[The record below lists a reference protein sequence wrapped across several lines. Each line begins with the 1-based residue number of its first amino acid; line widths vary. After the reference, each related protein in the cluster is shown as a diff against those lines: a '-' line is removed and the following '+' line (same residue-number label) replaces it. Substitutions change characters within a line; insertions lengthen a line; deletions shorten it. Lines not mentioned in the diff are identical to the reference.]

1 MRVTLLPGEHLSGAL
16 SGKVR
21 SSSISGAAM
30 TAIART
36 AMPGPALGAA
46 IAMPRLNAGFWRRLM
61 AAAIDGVVMLVLV
74 VGIAVAAGAHV
85 AQVSDRVM
93 VSKGGRT
100 MPLTEIAKPHVVIT
114 RDGPRTTTV
123 ETTTATVGLQ
133 TIHSVVTRTTI
144 EQQGGARWQTSTSS
158 LRASPSPLAL
168 ALFFLVWLLY
178 TSVLESSRLQ
188 ATLGKLAMFI
198 RVADEEGRR
207 VTLPRAL
214 GRNALKVMSAIPVSL
229 GS

>member
-1 MRVTLLPGEHLSGAL
+1 
-16 SGKVR
+16 
-21 SSSISGAAM
+21 GAAM

-100 MPLTEIAKPHVVIT
+100 MPLSEIAKPHVVIT

-123 ETTTATVGLQ
+123 ETTTATVGL
-133 TIHSVVTRTTI
+133 
-144 EQQGGARWQTSTSS
+144 
-158 LRASPSPLAL
+158 
-168 ALFFLVWLLY
+168 
-178 TSVLESSRLQ
+178 
-188 ATLGKLAMFI
+188 
-198 RVADEEGRR
+198 
-207 VTLPRAL
+207 
-214 GRNALKVMSAIPVSL
+214 
-229 GS
+229 